1 MQLKN
6 KVAVITGGDS
16 GIGLACAHLFLA
28 EGADVAIISNNTT
41 TLSAAKK
48 VLGDSVMAIQADVT
62 VPKTLSAAFAEIGHQ
77 FGHVDVLFSGAG
89 IAANTPLD
97 GASAETVERVLLIN
111 VAGSFYTV
119 QAALPYLRQGSS
131 IILMGSIMSTQG
143 YAGLGIYAASKA
155 GISGMSR
162 SLASELTPR
171 GIRVNTLVAGAT
183 QTAIWNSLAQ
193 TEAQAQEI
201 KQGVARSIPIGR
213 LNTADEVAQAAL
225 FLASDH
231 SSTVLAA
238 ELVIDGGTTGAP
250 QGAPAYGG

>member
-1 MQLKN
+1 MRLKN

-28 EGADVAIISNNTT
+28 EGANVAIISNNPNA
-41 TLSAAKK
+41 LSTAKNQLRGN
-48 VLGDSVMAIQADVT
+48 VIAIQADVT
-62 VPKTLSAAFAEIGHQ
+62 VPKAMSAAFAEIGRQ

-97 GASAETVERVLLIN
+97 GASAETVERLLSIN
-111 VAGSFYTV
+111 IAGSFYTV
-119 QAALPYLRQGSS
+119 QAALPHLRPGSS
-131 IILMGSIMSTQG
+131 VILVGSIMSTQG

-183 QTAIWNSLAQ
+183 QTAMWNSLAQ
-193 TEAQAQEI
+193 TEDQAQEV
-201 KQGVARSIPIGR
+201 KLGVARTIPIGR

-225 FLASDH
+225 FLASDQ
-231 SSTVLAA
+231 SSTIHAA

-250 QGAPAYGG
+250 HGAPVYLR